1 MVDLWKTPRH
11 GRRRPSLTRRASI
24 GSDSLHASCERPG
37 RTETCVPPPLK
48 NLDPRQIARA
58 ASVSASP
65 SGWPIACSVKLRA
78 IMRAMAMNW

>member
-11 GRRRPSLTRRASI
+11 GRRRPSLTRRALDI
-24 GSDSLHASCERPG
+24 GSDSLHAILAAPKHAFH
-37 RTETCVPPPLK
+37 PLK